1 MAAGSALA
9 AGALPVA
16 QRYRRVTP
24 TNKQQHDDGSAGEFL
39 HWRLR
44 LRLLQEDVA
53 RKQGKVSR
61 TTLHL
66 RVRRLIAAAPD
77 ADSLSAVLATANVAL
92 PALLPQLLDE
102 SAVQAAL
109 ARHPSSVTTVFA
121 IAARDQHAHLLDK
134 AASLRNLLNSVP
146 AYAAWV
152 AALVRCDRLDEAVSA
167 LRQMRDEGFKPPP
180 ALLELVRTHVTQGG
194 GAGAPRATPGS
205 PP

>member
-9 AGALPVA
+9 AGALPLTD
-16 QRYRRVTP
+16 RYRRLTP
-24 TNKQQHDDGSAGEFL
+24 ASPRQHDDAGAGERL
-39 HWRLR
+39 HWNLR

-53 RKQGKVSR
+53 RKQGKMHR
-61 TTLHL
+61 TALHV

-77 ADSLSAVLATANVAL
+77 AESLSTVLTTANVAL
-92 PALLPQLLDE
+92 PALLPDLLDE
-102 SAVQAAL
+102 PPVQAAL
-109 ARHPSSVTTVFA
+109 ARHPSCVTTVFA
-121 IAARDQHAHLLDK
+121 VAARDQNARLLDK
-134 AASLRNLLNSVP
+134 AASLRNLLNSAP

-152 AALVRCDRLDEAVSA
+152 AALVRCDRLDGAVSA

-180 ALLELVRTHVTQGG
+180 ALLELVRTHVTRGA